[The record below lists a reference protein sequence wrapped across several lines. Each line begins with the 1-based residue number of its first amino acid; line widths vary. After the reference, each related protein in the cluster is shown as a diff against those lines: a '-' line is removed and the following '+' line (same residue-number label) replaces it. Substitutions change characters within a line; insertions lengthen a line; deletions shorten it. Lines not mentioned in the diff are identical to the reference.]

1 LSKFV
6 IQYDKHLIKSH
17 LYKLELLNQSIMLS
31 ISLGD
36 DCAVANAIKGIYMPF
51 DWCLTKNLSVI
62 TQIFEDDFAEFTN
75 WENWS
80 YDTTQVYDR
89 YFNEDDVE
97 RKVIK
102 THMLIYN
109 HPANSSN
116 SANSANGVN
125 NVVRYPH
132 NITISNPESDFAE
145 FKVKMMRR
153 IMRLREIP
161 AVQRTFYRYES
172 NSIKNITVEN
182 VEKILKH
189 CSQFK
194 IWLNPN
200 EYNRLIIAKDNRF
213 ANLQK
218 YIDSGQFHIMIDEN
232 WQSYTNWQK
241 ELLI

>member
-1 LSKFV
+1 M
-6 IQYDKHLIKSH
+6 QA
-17 LYKLELLNQSIMLS
+17 

-51 DWCLTKNLSVI
+51 DWCLTKNLSTI

-75 WENWS
+75 WKNWS

-97 RKVIK
+97 RKVVK

-109 HPANSSN
+109 HPSNSSS
-116 SANSANGVN
+116 SASNAS
-125 NVVRYPH
+125 NVIRYPH
-132 NITISNPESDFAE
+132 NITISNAENDFEE
-145 FKVKMMRR
+145 FKVKIMRR
-153 IMRLREIP
+153 IMRLRELP
-161 AVQRTFYRYES
+161 ANQRTFYRYES

-182 VEKILKH
+182 VEKILKK
-189 CSQFK
+189 CAEFK

-200 EYNRLIIAKDNRF
+200 EYNRLITAKDNRF

-232 WQSYTNWQK
+232 WQSHTSWQK
-241 ELLI
+241 GFLGKSLPKNVA